1 MAHYSISDINEKGLE
16 QDALWELISIKSII
30 FDTGMIK
37 KAKEMIIDFG
47 NKGIKVFP
55 KKNIKSQGFD
65 LYKWDEVNINIS
77 SNIALDPINIK
88 KYKTLNETDYYEVI
102 QGRHRV
108 VSSLYNG
115 HTQIP
120 AFIIKC

>member
-1 MAHYSISDINEKGLE
+1 MDHYSISAINEKGLE

-30 FDTGMIK
+30 FDKGMIK
-37 KAKEMIIDFG
+37 KAKEMTIDFG
-47 NKGIKVFP
+47 SKKIKVFP
-55 KKNIKSQGFD
+55 KTNIKSQGFD

-88 KYKTLNETDYYEVI
+88 KYNETDYYEVI

-120 AFIIKC
+120 AFILP

>member
-1 MAHYSISDINEKGLE
+1 MAHYSISAINEKGLE
-16 QDALWELISIKSII
+16 QDALWELIFIKSII
-30 FDTGMIK
+30 FDKGMIK
-37 KAKEMIIDFG
+37 KAKEMIIDL
-47 NKGIKVFP
+47 KSKKIKVFP
-55 KKNIKSQGFD
+55 KTNIKSQGFD

-88 KYKTLNETDYYEVI
+88 KYNETDYYEVI

-120 AFIIKC
+120 AFILSI